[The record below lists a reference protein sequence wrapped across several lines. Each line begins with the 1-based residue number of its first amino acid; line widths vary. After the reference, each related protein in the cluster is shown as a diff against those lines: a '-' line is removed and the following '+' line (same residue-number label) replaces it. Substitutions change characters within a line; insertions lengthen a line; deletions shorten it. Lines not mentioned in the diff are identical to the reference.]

1 MSIQWIDCDQLG
13 DRSALRRQVVLTEPG
28 LGYVPAFCQVFIDH
42 FGIRARTLPEEP
54 GWFRGPTGNLYEVVL
69 TARSGEQV
77 PAGLEVAALP
87 ERFTPLS
94 DTAVD
99 RDLWD
104 FLRWVVER
112 AGAPWTLDALDR
124 VARLY
129 RIPEA
134 ENTADG
140 GPPLP

>member
-1 MSIQWIDCDQLG
+1 MSIQWIDREELG

-28 LGYVPAFCQVFIDH
+28 LGHVPAFRQVFVEH
-42 FGIRARTLPEEP
+42 FGIRARALPEDP

-87 ERFTPLS
+87 DRFTPLS
-94 DTAVD
+94 DTTVN

-112 AGAPWTLDALDR
+112 AGKPWTPDALDQ

-129 RIPEA
+129 RIPKAEA
-134 ENTADG
+134 TADG
-140 GPPLP
+140 TPSPP